1 MSSRRAALALAGF
14 LILAV
19 AWTWPLTAH
28 LSNRIPHD
36 LGDPLL
42 NTWIL
47 WWNAHAVP
55 FTARW
60 WSPPILIPVRG
71 ALALSEHLAGLG
83 LFSTP
88 VQLLGGSPLLAY
100 NVCLLLS
107 CALSGWFAYLLVMRL
122 TASTPAAI
130 VAGIAFA
137 TAPYRAG
144 QLAHLQVLT
153 SQWIPAIFLALHGY
167 AETRRRRWLAMF
179 ALTWLLQATSNGYFL
194 LFLPVLIGLWL
205 LWFVDWRRA
214 PRAGLAIIATWIG
227 AALPLIPALLE
238 YRRVHAD
245 LGLVR
250 QAGEIVRFSA
260 AAASFTHTAPMLRF
274 WSASAVPT
282 QEDYLFPG
290 VTGLAVILLAIG
302 WSAYRRSGGGTAP
315 LPDTRRRL
323 TRALAFYVLA
333 AIAMWACACGPGADA
348 GITNWWRP
356 YRLLA
361 LLPGYDG
368 LRVPAR
374 FAMLAAFCLSIA
386 AGLSIARL
394 HQLAGRAFPAIV
406 LAALAGLVL
415 DGAMEPMPLGVP
427 PARTLLPPGNAAVLE
442 LPADDARVNVAAMY
456 RAIEHRRPIVNGY
469 SGYSP
474 PHYTI
479 LSLALR
485 RGDASPLLTL
495 AAGHPLTIVVNDQYD
510 AGGDFQKLVEAVPGI
525 ERFSVTNAG
534 TVFTVPAQPVGR
546 TPSAGLPIAFQPH
559 DAGGQQLVLDLAT
572 PQIVRTVT
580 FNLRWHYPELGER
593 LRIDRS
599 DDGQA
604 WEQVWLGWTGSPA
617 VAGAIADPLV
627 VPITIPLNDI
637 RARYVRIYP
646 APYWMAREVGVRG
659 P

>member
-1 MSSRRAALALAGF
+1 MSSRRAAFALGAFGA
-14 LILAV
+14 LAV
-19 AWTWPLTAH
+19 AWTWPLTTH
-28 LSNRIPHD
+28 LSGRVPHD

-71 ALALSEHLAGLG
+71 ALALSEHLAGIG

-88 VQLLGGSPLLAY
+88 IQLLGGSPLLAY

-122 TASTPAAI
+122 TDSMPAAI
-130 VAGIAFA
+130 IAGVAFA

-153 SQWIPAIFLALHGY
+153 SQWIPAMFLALHGY
-167 AETRRRRWLAMF
+167 VETRRRHWLVTFVLA
-179 ALTWLLQATSNGYFL
+179 WLLQAASNGYFL

-205 LWFVDWRRA
+205 LWFVDWRRT
-214 PRAGLAIIATWIG
+214 PRVGLAIVATWIV

-238 YRRVHAD
+238 YRRVHAE
-245 LGLVR
+245 LGLGR
-250 QAGEIVRFSA
+250 QADEIVRFSA
-260 AAASFTHTAPMLRF
+260 TAASLTHIAPMLRF
-274 WSASAVPT
+274 WRASAVPT

-290 VTGLAVILLAIG
+290 VTGIAVILLALC
-302 WSAYRRSGGGTAP
+302 WSLFRRSPG
-315 LPDTRRRL
+315 DMTRVPIARRGR

-348 GITNWWRP
+348 GITGWWRP
-356 YRLLA
+356 YRLLM

-374 FAMLAAFCLSIA
+374 FAMLATFCLSVA

-394 HQLAGRAFPAIV
+394 HQLADRTFPVIL
-406 LAALAGLVL
+406 LAALAGLTL
-415 DGAMEPMPLGVP
+415 DGAMDPMPLTAP
-427 PARTLLPPGNAAVLE
+427 PPRTLLPPGDATVLE

-495 AAGHPLTIVVNDQYD
+495 AAGHALTIVVNDQYD
-510 AGGDFQKLVEAVPGI
+510 AGGDFKRLVEGVPGI
-525 ERFSVTNAG
+525 ERFSVTSAG
-534 TVFTVPAQPVGR
+534 TVFTLPAQPQVR
-546 TPSAGLPIAFQPH
+546 PPSGGAPIAFQPH
-559 DAGGQQLVLDLAT
+559 DAGGQRLVVDLMT
-572 PQIVRTVT
+572 TRIVRAVT

-593 LRIDRS
+593 LRIERS
-599 DDGQA
+599 DDGQS
-604 WEQVWLGWTGSPA
+604 WEQVWLGWTGGLA
-617 VAGAIADPLV
+617 VTAASADPLV
-627 VPITIPLNDI
+627 VPISIPLPDV
-637 RARYVRIYP
+637 RARYLRIYP
-646 APYWMAREVGVRG
+646 APYWMGREVRVSG

>member
-1 MSSRRAALALAGF
+1 M
-14 LILAV
+14 
-19 AWTWPLTAH
+19 AWTWPLAAH
-28 LSNRIPHD
+28 LSSRVPHD

-83 LFSTP
+83 VFSTP

-100 NVCLLLS
+100 NLCLLLS
-107 CALSGWFAYLLVMRL
+107 YALSGWFAYLLVLRL

-130 VAGIAFA
+130 VAGVAFA
-137 TAPYRAG
+137 TTPYRAG

-153 SQWIPAIFLALHGY
+153 SQWMPAIFLALHGY
-167 AETRRRRWLAMF
+167 AESGRRRWLALF
-179 ALTWLLQATSNGYFL
+179 ALAWLLQATSNGYFL
-194 LFLPVLIGLWL
+194 LFLPVLIALWL

-214 PRAGLAIIATWIG
+214 PRVGLAIVAAWIV
-227 AALPLIPALLE
+227 AALPLVPALLE

-245 LGLVR
+245 LGLGR
-250 QAGEIVRFSA
+250 QAGEIARFSA
-260 AAASFTHTAPMLRF
+260 TAASFTHAAPMLRF
-274 WSASAVPT
+274 WPASDVPT

-290 VTGLAVILLAIG
+290 VTALAVILLALG
-302 WSAYRRSGGGTAP
+302 WSVF
-315 LPDTRRRL
+315 RRRRGD
-323 TRALAFYVLA
+323 TRALTFYVLA
-333 AIAMWACACGPGADA
+333 AIVMWACACGPGADA
-348 GITNWWRP
+348 GVPNWWRP
-356 YRLLA
+356 YRLLT

-374 FAMLAAFCLSIA
+374 FAMLASFCLSIA

-394 HQLAGRAFPAIV
+394 DQVAGRAFPAIV
-406 LAALAGLVL
+406 AAALAGLAL
-415 DGAMEPMPLGVP
+415 DGAMDPMPLGAP
-427 PARTLLPPGNAAVLE
+427 PPRTLLPPGGAAVLE

-456 RAIEHRRPIVNGY
+456 RATEHRRPIVNGY

-485 RGDASPLLTL
+485 RGDRSPLLTL
-495 AAGHPLTIVVNDQYD
+495 AAGRALTIVVNHQYD
-510 AGGDFQKLVEAVPGI
+510 GGGDFERLVEGVPGV
-525 ERFSVTNAG
+525 ERFSVTSAG
-534 TVFTVPAQPVGR
+534 TVFTLPAQPRLV
-546 TPSAGLPIAFQPH
+546 TPPAGPPIAFQPH
-559 DAGGQQLVLDLAT
+559 DAGGQQLVLDLLT
-572 PQIVRTVT
+572 PQVVRAVT

-599 DDGQA
+599 DDGRVWKQA
-604 WEQVWLGWTGSPA
+604 WLGWTGGLA
-617 VAGAIADPLV
+617 LTGAIADPLI
-627 VPITIPLNDI
+627 VPIRIPLDDI

-646 APYWMAREVGVRG
+646 APYWMGRELRVSG